1 MGNTKSFGT
10 VDLNFK
16 YNIMYDVDHKKSS
29 VMESLGDDWLRL
41 WTVNELQKDNYSV
54 PFERESH
61 LRTRKWV
68 EQNRPE
74 LLL

>member
-1 MGNTKSFGT
+1 
-10 VDLNFK
+10 LE
-16 YNIMYDVDHKKSS
+16 I
-29 VMESLGDDWLRL
+29 LGDDWLRL
-41 WTVNELQKDNYSV
+41 WTVNELQKDNNSV
-54 PFERESH
+54 PFEKKSH

>member
-1 MGNTKSFGT
+1 
-10 VDLNFK
+10 
-16 YNIMYDVDHKKSS
+16 MYDVDYKISS
-29 VMESLGDDWLRL
+29 VLETLGDDWLRL
-41 WTVNELQKDNYSV
+41 WTVNELQKDSDFV
-54 PFERESH
+54 PFEKQSH

>member
-16 YNIMYDVDHKKSS
+16 YDIMYDVDYDILSIL
-29 VMESLGDDWLRL
+29 ETLDDDWLRL
-41 WTVNELQKDNYSV
+41 WTVNELRRHNDSV
-54 PFERESH
+54 PFEKQSH
-61 LRTRKWV
+61 LRTKKWV

>member
-1 MGNTKSFGT
+1 MGNAKSFGT

-16 YNIMYDVDHKKSS
+16 YNVMYDVDYDISS
-29 VMESLGDDWLRL
+29 VLEILGDDWLRL
-41 WTVNELQKDNYSV
+41 WTVNELQRHNDSV
-54 PFERESH
+54 PFEKQSH